1 MCVKLTGDFIMNS
14 LSALSNQSSI
24 NFQAKIPNEALK
36 LKCDYVGQIVKNSPE
51 ELTKKI
57 STLKKKE
64 TYLAKILENNPN
76 NIDTRLMLSEI
87 RTDISTLK
95 AQLAHLLF

>member
-1 MCVKLTGDFIMNS
+1 MNS
-14 LSALSNQSSI
+14 LPALSNQSSV
-24 NFQAKIPNEALK
+24 NFQAKIPNEAFK
-36 LKCDYVGQIVKNSPE
+36 LKCNYVKQIVKNSPE

-64 TYLAKILENNPN
+64 GYLAKILENNPN
-76 NIDTRLMLSEI
+76 HIDTRLMLSEI
-87 RTDISTLK
+87 RTDISTLR